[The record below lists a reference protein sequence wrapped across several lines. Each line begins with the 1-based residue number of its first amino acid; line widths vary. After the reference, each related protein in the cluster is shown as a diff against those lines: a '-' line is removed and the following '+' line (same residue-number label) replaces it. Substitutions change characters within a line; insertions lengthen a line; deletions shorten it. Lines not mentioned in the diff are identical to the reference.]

1 MNYPVWD
8 LSVGAGLLIAI
19 VAILHV
25 FVSHFAVGSGLFL
38 VVTER
43 KARRDNDPA
52 LLGWVKKHTKFFVLV
67 SVVFGA
73 ISGVGIWFTIGLIS
87 PQATSNLI
95 HIYVWGWAIEWVFFF
110 LEITAGLLYLY
121 GWDKLE
127 PKLHMWFG
135 WVYFWNA
142 WLSLVVINGIITFML
157 TSGNW
162 GKDQQFWTGFFNPTY
177 FPSLL
182 FRTAIALALAGVYA
196 LITASVLK
204 DTALKARIVRW
215 AAAWTIPALIVLP
228 AIGWWY
234 IKRIPADIWA
244 NARGPMPTATT
255 YAGLAVLLIGAA
267 LLLALVTVLMPK
279 RMNLA
284 VSLLLLLISL
294 GAMGSFEMVRES
306 LRKPYVISNY
316 LYSNSLYSATLP
328 GDGGFSEDEVS
339 ANGALKSAHWVVNK
353 EITPANELDA
363 GHEVFRVECQSCHT
377 QNAYRGIRKLIAQ
390 RQWDEAKI
398 EAMTGGLNFMHNGVM
413 PAFAGTDQERVALA
427 KYLSSLEPITTEAT
441 NASVDGATVFARN
454 CAMCH
459 QVTPADP
466 LFTNLVRD
474 PAAAADALQSLPALF
489 PVMPDLKLTAQQ
501 RAAVVQWIN
510 AQRGPGGPAYSA
522 QAANTEGAK

>member
-8 LSVGAGLLIAI
+8 LSIGAGLLIAI

-43 KARRDNDPA
+43 KARRANDEA

-73 ISGVGIWFTIGLIS
+73 ISGVGIWFTISLIS

-95 HIYVWGWAIEWVFFF
+95 HIYVWGWAIEWIFFF

-127 PKLHMWFG
+127 PKVHMWFG

-142 WLSLVVINGIITFML
+142 WLSLVIINGIITFML

-162 GKDQQFWTGFFNPTY
+162 GKDQQFWSGFFNPTY
-177 FPSLL
+177 FPSLF
-182 FRTAIALALAGVYA
+182 FRTAIALGLAGIYA

-204 DTALKARIVRW
+204 DSSLKARIVRW
-215 AAAWTIPALIVLP
+215 ASAWTIPALVVLP
-228 AIGWWY
+228 ALGWWY
-234 IKRIPADIWA
+234 IRRIPADVWA
-244 NARGPMPTATT
+244 NTRGPMPTATT
-255 YAGLAVLLIGAA
+255 YAGDAVILITTA
-267 LLLALVTVLMPK
+267 LLLALIAVLMPR

-284 VSLLLLLISL
+284 FSLLLLVVAL

-316 LYSNSLYSATLP
+316 LYANSLYSSTLP
-328 GDGGFSEDEVS
+328 GDGGFSTDEVTS
-339 ANGALKSAHWVVNK
+339 SGALKSAHWVLNH
-353 EITPANELDA
+353 EINSTNELAA

-377 QNAYRGIRKLIAQ
+377 PNAYRGIRSLIAQ
-390 RQWDEAKI
+390 RQWDEPKI
-398 EAMTGGLNFMHNGVM
+398 EGMLGGLNFMHNGVM
-413 PAFAGTDQERVALA
+413 PAFAGSDAERIALA
-427 KYLSSLEPITTEAT
+427 KYLNSLEPVSTEAT
-441 NASVDGATVFARN
+441 NASADGATVFARN

-459 QVTPADP
+459 QVTAADP

-474 PAAAADALQSLPALF
+474 PAAATAALQSLPALF
-489 PVMPDLKLTAQQ
+489 PLMPDLKLTDAQ
-501 RAAVVQWIN
+501 RAAVVDWIN
-510 AQRGPGGPAYSA
+510 AQRGQGGPAFA
-522 QAANTEGAK
+522 VQVANQQGAK